1 LEYDAKLMLSEIYY
15 ARFYLML
22 KLSINVT
29 FFTIMNK
36 FKSDYKKQIHVCEVW
51 IE

>member
-1 LEYDAKLMLSEIYY
+1 
-15 ARFYLML
+15 ML

-36 FKSDYKKQIHVCEVW
+36 FKSDYVTDTCVW
-51 IE
+51 SLDWVIKDTAVQHTEGL